1 MSTSVI
7 PSTFFLTLLM
17 AIGLVFFIRASVK
30 DRTQVITLASKQSE
44 VSLLTQLQQYFD
56 QRAYRVISLDAAKN
70 EVVFEGTVRP
80 SLFLAGFLTL
90 LAAVGALCL
99 VLMLS
104 YLVSDLSKIW
114 LGLLLLPPLAGV
126 FYWRGA
132 ERSEQVSLR
141 VESMPD
147 ADAGTK
153 SLITVKAHRDELA
166 ELQRILGLK
175 TAE

>member
-7 PSTFFLTLLM
+7 PSTFLLTLLM
-17 AIGLVFFIRASVK
+17 TIGLVFFIRASVK
-30 DRTQVITLASKQSE
+30 DRTQVITLASEQSE
-44 VSLLTQLQQYFD
+44 ASLLTQLRQYFD
-56 QRAYRVISLDAAKN
+56 RRAYRVIALDAAKN
-70 EVVFEGTVRP
+70 EVIFEGTVCP
-80 SLFLAGFLTL
+80 SFFLAGFLTL
-90 LAAVGALCL
+90 LATVGALCL
-99 VLMLS
+99 ILMLS
-104 YLVSDLSKIW
+104 YLIADLSNVW

-132 ERSEQVSLR
+132 KRAEQVSLK

-147 ADAGTK
+147 TDARTK

-175 TAE
+175 AAE

>member
-30 DRTQVITLASKQSE
+30 DRTQVITLASEQSE
-44 VSLLTQLQQYFD
+44 VSLLTQLRQYFD
-56 QRAYRVISLDAAKN
+56 QRAYRVMSLDAAKN

-104 YLVSDLSKIW
+104 YIVSDLSKIW

-147 ADAGTK
+147 GDAETK

-175 TAE
+175 TAD

>member
-17 AIGLVFFIRASVK
+17 TIGLVFFIRASVK
-30 DRTQVITLASKQSE
+30 DRTQVITLASEQSE
-44 VSLLTQLQQYFD
+44 ESLLTRLRQYFD
-56 QRAYRVISLDAAKN
+56 QRAYRVVSLDATKN
-70 EVVFEGTVRP
+70 EVIFEGTVRP

-104 YLVSDLSKIW
+104 YLVADLSKIW
-114 LGLLLLPPLAGV
+114 LGLLLLPPLAGI

-132 ERSEQVSLR
+132 ERSEQVLLKI
-141 VESMPD
+141 ESVSN
-147 ADAGTK
+147 ADAATN

-166 ELQRILGLK
+166 ELQRNLGLK
-175 TAE
+175 AAE

>member
-1 MSTSVI
+1 MSTSVV

-30 DRTQVITLASKQSE
+30 DRTQVITLASEQSE
-44 VSLLTQLQQYFD
+44 ASLLTQLRQYFD
-56 QRAYRVISLDAAKN
+56 QRAYRVVSLDAVKN
-70 EVVFEGTVRP
+70 EVIFEGTVRP

-90 LAAVGALCL
+90 LAAAGVVCL

-104 YLVSDLSKIW
+104 YLVADLSKIW
-114 LGLLLLPPLAGV
+114 LSLLLLPPLAGV

-132 ERSEQVSLR
+132 ERSEQVLLK
-141 VESMPD
+141 VEAIPN
-147 ADAGTK
+147 ADAATK

-175 TAE
+175 AAE

>member
-17 AIGLVFFIRASVK
+17 AIGLIFFIRASVK
-30 DRTQVITLASKQSE
+30 DRTQVITLASEQSE
-44 VSLLTQLQQYFD
+44 ASLLTRLRQYFD
-56 QRAYRVISLDAAKN
+56 QRAYRVVSLDAAKN
-70 EVVFEGTVRP
+70 EVIFEGTVRP

-104 YLVSDLSKIW
+104 YLVSDLSNVW

-132 ERSEQVSLR
+132 KRSEQVSLR
-141 VESMPD
+141 VESMPNTNSE
-147 ADAGTK
+147 TK

-175 TAE
+175 AAE